1 MLLDVREDHE
11 WSAGHAVGAVHIPM
25 GELAGRLGELPADPV
40 HVICRSGH
48 RSGQVADW
56 LLTQGRDA
64 VNVAGGM
71 HAWAASGRPVV
82 DDSGAPGVVA

>member
-1 MLLDVREDHE
+1 MGRRARRRGRTHPDGLSSRAD
-11 WSAGHAVGAVHIPM
+11 SASCRLIPYTSS
-25 GELAGRLGELPADPV
+25 AAAATAPGR
-40 HVICRSGH
+40 S
-48 RSGQVADW
+48 ADW

-82 DDSGAPGVVA
+82 YDSGAPGVVA